1 MVKQLQHGYTVYMKR
16 SLLFWIPNVL
26 LVFVMAGSAVYY
38 FVDTPSVVKAF
49 GDLGYPGYTV
59 YFNAIAKLLG
69 AVGILV
75 PQVPG
80 FLKEWSYAGYLY
92 IMLLAFQ
99 AVTVHMGFAW
109 PMLAFV
115 ALFFLAYYGYRQRLR

>member
-1 MVKQLQHGYTVYMKR
+1 MKR

-38 FVDTPSVVKAF
+38 FVDTPSVIKVF
-49 GDLGYPGYTV
+49 GD
-59 YFNAIAKLLG
+59 AIAKLLG

-75 PQVPG
+75 PQVPH

-92 IMLLAFQ
+92 IMLLALQ